1 MSEQP
6 SIREFIPALL
16 VFGMGVWGAVQVLI
30 WTGSLPIG
38 LTLIVLIG
46 GYVVWSNFI
55 RPRG

>member
-16 VFGMGVWGAVQVLI
+16 LFGMAVIAATKVLI
-30 WTGSLPIG
+30 WTGSHPIG